1 MVVEVDVQGGND
13 NLVVV
18 VLDVGERGLDV
29 LLVVVVNE
37 SDGTGDFVFPKVL
50 GGATK
55 PARIMSATARE
66 RLS

>member
-1 MVVEVDVQGGND
+1 MVVEVDVQAGND

-50 GGATK
+50 VGGDQAG
-55 PARIMSATARE
+55 ADHVGHG
-66 RLS
+66 